1 MKNRE
6 SGELLD
12 TEKERY
18 LDVSQAKAWLRFKK
32 KIQKAVFKFKS
43 SVHSFLPFCI
53 KFMQLQCRLKIQRDY
68 TTIPIYS
75 YGIHRSTITH
85 GHFKSRFHPRKQTL
99 TTFTEI
105 GTAIPT
111 DA

>member
-43 SVHSFLPFCI
+43 SVHSFL
-53 KFMQLQCRLKIQRDY
+53 Y
-68 TTIPIYS
+68 
-75 YGIHRSTITH
+75 
-85 GHFKSRFHPRKQTL
+85 
-99 TTFTEI
+99 
-105 GTAIPT
+105 
-111 DA
+111 